1 MTESGRDDRPDG
13 DLEILTGL
21 RSGKH
26 SYYPEYIRSAERLEQ
41 AVQALDGISR
51 ALVRTAA
58 GPRTLVEW
66 VVRTATA
73 HLQADWL
80 LFAMADGVLP
90 AARPRFMAVAGGELI
105 DDESSL
111 PADVREHLAVLRGR
125 PWEVESPDSG
135 QGWVRVSMTLD
146 DEPVGGI
153 AARPGA
159 GLEVAAT
166 DRAILRVLANQAA
179 VALHNSFLFHAT
191 TQLRGRSDQL
201 YDATTRH
208 ARDLAARSAELAETQ
223 RQLVAAMQRQALD
236 DERHRIAR
244 ELHDS
249 VTQSVLSIG
258 MTIEV
263 CRAELESLG
272 GRAGQ
277 IAGRLSPAKDLT
289 RHAAEQ
295 LRAAIYSL
303 HHIADEAAGPLPVM
317 MRRLSTVHQ
326 PAGLSVRVVL
336 EGRPVPLPAE
346 GEQSMLRWTGEALFN
361 AAAHGKATRALI
373 RLRYLADAVIISVSD
388 NGTGDPAQLRRALR
402 VASGGDLSGLHRGL
416 ADMLDMADELGGML
430 SIRRSRT
437 GGVLVRL
444 GIPLPLPACLVSGT
458 RRPSGAPPG
467 SSLGAKGLPGRGQRP
482 WSGDDVGRNADRLG
496 HGQGR
501 PR

>member
-1 MTESGRDDRPDG
+1 MTRPPVTESGRDDRPDG

-21 RSGKH
+21 RSGKR
-26 SYYPEYIRSAERLEQ
+26 SYYPEYVRSAERLEQ

-80 LFAMADGVLP
+80 LFVVADGVLP

-303 HHIADEAAGPLPVM
+303 HHIADEAPGPLPVM
-317 MRRLSTVHQ
+317 MQRLSTVHQ
-326 PAGLSVRVVL
+326 PAGLVR
-336 EGRPVPLPAE
+336 EGSAGRTPGPAAC
-346 GEQSMLRWTGEALFN
+346 R
-361 AAAHGKATRALI
+361 
-373 RLRYLADAVIISVSD
+373 
-388 NGTGDPAQLRRALR
+388 RRAVDAAVDR
-402 VASGGDLSGLHRGL
+402 
-416 ADMLDMADELGGML
+416 
-430 SIRRSRT
+430 
-437 GGVLVRL
+437 GGVVQ
-444 GIPLPLPACLVSGT
+444 
-458 RRPSGAPPG
+458 RRGARQGHPRPD
-467 SSLGAKGLPGRGQRP
+467 SAALPGRRGDHQCVRQRDRRSGPAAPRATGGQRGGPVRAAP
-482 WSGDDVGRNADRLG
+482 WTGGHAG
-496 HGQGR
+496 HGG
-501 PR
+501 

>member
-1 MTESGRDDRPDG
+1 MTGPPLTGAGHDDRPDG

-26 SYYPEYIRSAERLEQ
+26 SYYPEYVRSAERLEH
-41 AVQALDGISR
+41 AVQALDRISR
-51 ALVRTAA
+51 VLVRTAA
-58 GPRTLVEW
+58 GPRTLVEE

-73 HLQADWL
+73 HLDAEWL
-80 LFAMADGVLP
+80 LFAVAEGVLP
-90 AARPRFMAVAGGELI
+90 AARPRFLAMIRGELI
-105 DDESSL
+105 DDENRL
-111 PADVREHLAVLRGR
+111 PAEVTGHLAVLRSR
-125 PWEVESPDSG
+125 PWEIQSPDSG
-135 QGWVRVSMTLD
+135 QGWVRVSMTLE

-179 VALHNSFLFHAT
+179 VALHNSFLSHAT

-223 RQLVAAMQRQALD
+223 RQLVAATQRQVLD

-263 CRAELESLG
+263 CRAEL
-272 GRAGQ
+272 AGMADPASQ
-277 IAGRLSPAKDLT
+277 IAERLVPAKDLA

-295 LRAAIYSL
+295 LRAAIYAL
-303 HHIADEAAGPLPVM
+303 HRAADEPAGSLPVM
-317 MRRLSTVHQ
+317 LQRLSTVHQ
-326 PAGLSVRVVL
+326 PTNLHVKVRR
-336 EGRPVPLPAE
+336 EGHPIPLPPDV
-346 GEQSMLRWTGEALFN
+346 EQSVLRWTGEALFN
-361 AAAHGKATRALI
+361 AATHGQATCALV
-373 RLRYLADAVIISVSD
+373 RLRYLADAMTISVSD

-402 VASGGDLSGLHRGL
+402 LSSGGDLSGLHRGL
-416 ADMLDMADELGGML
+416 ANMLDIAENLGGTL
-430 SIRRSRT
+430 SIRHSRA
-437 GGVLVRL
+437 GGVLLRL
-444 GIPLPLPACLVSGT
+444 GIPLPLRGV
-458 RRPSGAPPG
+458 PG
-467 SSLGAKGLPGRGQRP
+467 VWP
-482 WSGDDVGRNADRLG
+482 
-496 HGQGR
+496 
-501 PR
+501 

>member
-1 MTESGRDDRPDG
+1 MTGSGRDDRPDG

-21 RSGKH
+21 RSGKR
-26 SYYPEYIRSAERLEQ
+26 SYYPEYVRSAERFEQ
-41 AVQALDGISR
+41 AVQALEGISR
-51 ALVRTAA
+51 VLVRTAA
-58 GPRTLVEW
+58 GPRALVEW

-80 LFAMADGVLP
+80 LFVLADGVLP
-90 AARPRFMAVAGGELI
+90 AARPRFLAVIDGVLI
-105 DDESSL
+105 DNESLL
-111 PADVREHLAVLRGR
+111 PTDVHEHLAVLRGR

-153 AARPGA
+153 AARPGT

-208 ARDLAARSAELAETQ
+208 ARDLAVRSAELAETQ

-303 HHIADEAAGPLPVM
+303 HHIADEAPDPLPVM

-326 PAGLSVRVVL
+326 PAGLSVKVVL

-346 GEQSMLRWTGEALFN
+346 GEQTMLRWTGEALFN
-361 AAAHGKATRALI
+361 AAAHGKAIRALV
-373 RLRYLADAVIISVSD
+373 RLRYLADAVTISVSD
-388 NGTGDPAQLRRALR
+388 DGTGDPDQLRRALR
-402 VASGGDLSGLHRGL
+402 LSSGGDLSGLHRGL
-416 ADMLDMADELGGML
+416 ANMLDMAENLGGTL
-430 SIRRSRT
+430 SIRRSRA

-444 GIPLPLPACLVSGT
+444 GIPLPLPSVSGV
-458 RRPSGAPPG
+458 R
-467 SSLGAKGLPGRGQRP
+467 Q
-482 WSGDDVGRNADRLG
+482 
-496 HGQGR
+496 
-501 PR
+501 

>member
-1 MTESGRDDRPDG
+1 VTGPPVAESGRDAHPGG
-13 DLEILTGL
+13 DLEALTGL
-21 RSGKH
+21 RSGKR
-26 SYYPEYIRSAERLEQ
+26 SYYPEYVRSAERLEQ

-66 VVRTATA
+66 VVRTAA
-73 HLQADWL
+73 VHLRAEWL
-80 LFAMADGVLP
+80 LFVVADGVLP
-90 AARPRFMAVAGGELI
+90 AARPRFLAMTGGELI
-105 DDESSL
+105 DDESRL
-111 PADVREHLAVLRGR
+111 PAEVCGHLAVLRGR
-125 PWEVESPDSG
+125 PWEVEAPDSG

-153 AARPGA
+153 AARPAA

-191 TQLRGRSDQL
+191 AQLRGHSEQL

-208 ARDLAARSAELAETQ
+208 ARDLAARSAELAQTQ

-249 VTQSVLSIG
+249 VTQSVLTVG

-263 CRAELESLG
+263 CRAELESMG
-272 GRAGQ
+272 GPARDVVE
-277 IAGRLSPAKDLT
+277 RLTSAKDLT

-295 LRAAIYSL
+295 LRAAIYAL
-303 HHIADEAAGPLPVM
+303 HRAADEPAGSLPVM
-317 MRRLSTVHQ
+317 LQRLSRVHR
-326 PAGLSVRVVL
+326 PTNLHVKVIR
-336 EGRPVPLPAE
+336 EGEPVPLPPE
-346 GEQSMLRWTGEALFN
+346 VEQSMLRWTGEALFN
-361 AAAHGKATRALI
+361 AAAHGKATRAQV
-373 RLRYLADAVIISVSD
+373 RLRYRAGAVALSVSD

-402 VASGGDLSGLHRGL
+402 LSSGEDLSGLHRGL
-416 ADMLDMADELGGML
+416 ANMRNMADELGGTL

-437 GGVLVRL
+437 GGVILQL
-444 GIPLPLPACLVSGT
+444 SIPLPLPGFGSGHPADT
-458 RRPSGAPPG
+458 ASGI
-467 SSLGAKGLPGRGQRP
+467 
-482 WSGDDVGRNADRLG
+482 VGM
-496 HGQGR
+496 
-501 PR
+501 

>member
-1 MTESGRDDRPDG
+1 MTGARRDDRPDG

-21 RSGKH
+21 RSGKR
-26 SYYPEYIRSAERLEQ
+26 SYYPEYIRSTERFEY

-51 ALVRTAA
+51 AVVRTAA
-58 GPRTLVEW
+58 GPRALVEW

-73 HLQADWL
+73 LLRADWL
-80 LFAMADGVLP
+80 LFVVADGVLP
-90 AARPRFMAVAGGELI
+90 AARPRFLAVTNGELI

-111 PADVREHLAVLRGR
+111 PPDLREHLAVLRGR
-125 PWEVESPDSG
+125 PWEVESPDAG

-191 TQLRGRSDQL
+191 AQLRGRSDQL

-208 ARDLAARSAELAETQ
+208 ARDLAVRSAELAEVQ
-223 RQLVAAMQRQALD
+223 RQLVTALWRQALD

-263 CRAELESLG
+263 CRAELAGIG
-272 GRAGQ
+272 GPANLV
-277 IAGRLSPAKDLT
+277 AERLIPAKDLA

-295 LRAAIYSL
+295 LRAAIYAL
-303 HHIADEAAGPLPVM
+303 HRAADEAAGPLPVM
-317 MRRLSTVHQ
+317 LQRLSTVHQ
-326 PAGLSVRVVL
+326 PTNLHVKVTVR
-336 EGRPVPLPAE
+336 GHPIPLPPE
-346 GEQSMLRWTGEALFN
+346 VEQSMLRWTGEALFN
-361 AAAHGKATRALI
+361 AAAHGKATQAQV
-373 RLRYLADAVIISVSD
+373 RLRYLAEVVALSVSD
-388 NGTGDPAQLRRALR
+388 NGTGDPAQLRRALQLSC
-402 VASGGDLSGLHRGL
+402 ASDLSGRHRGL
-416 ADMLDMADELGGML
+416 ANMLALAEELGGTL
-430 SIRRSRT
+430 AIRRSRS
-437 GGVLVRL
+437 GGVLLRL
-444 GIPLPLPACLVSGT
+444 DIPLPLFAPRVADSRPA
-458 RRPSGAPPG
+458 PED
-467 SSLGAKGLPGRGQRP
+467 
-482 WSGDDVGRNADRLG
+482 GDA
-496 HGQGR
+496 
-501 PR
+501 